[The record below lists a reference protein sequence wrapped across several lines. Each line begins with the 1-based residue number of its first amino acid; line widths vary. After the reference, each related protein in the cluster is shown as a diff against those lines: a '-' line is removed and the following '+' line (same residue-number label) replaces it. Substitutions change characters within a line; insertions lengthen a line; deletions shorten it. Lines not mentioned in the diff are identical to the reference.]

1 MPMTQPYPQTEPVH
15 SQDYSK
21 VDSEGGG
28 GSDWASLLFF
38 LSFFFLTLH
47 LRVIKMQRNMPL

>member
-28 GSDWASLLFF
+28 SSDWASLLFF
-38 LSFFFLTLH
+38 LSFFFFNPTS
-47 LRVIKMQRNMPL
+47 

>member
-21 VDSEGGG
+21 VDSEGEGALTG
-28 GSDWASLLFF
+28 PLYC
-38 LSFFFLTLH
+38 FFFLFF
-47 LRVIKMQRNMPL
+47 